1 MLHFMD
7 DTSRIVL
14 QTDACNT
21 GMGAYLFQVK
31 EGKEIPIAFM
41 SKAFE
46 ERLSKLCTFQQE
58 GFAIFYALK
67 KWRHLL
73 LDRKFTLMTD
83 HANLMFLK
91 GSSDPK
97 VLRWM
102 VSIQEMDF
110 DVMHIKG
117 TDNKIADAFSRLCG
131 LRHEVSV
138 RERSSETLKRKRTD
152 PIPYVRGERQ
162 SERLKLKGNITPT
175 QLKDNE
181 GVKPKTSLVPTNK
194 VDNTHNT
201 MRGSC
206 NPTIPKG
213 TRDIAKIKDAEVRRS
228 EEKEHC
234 VSDLEDEMRTSRRK
248 VPVIVLVEPPSHHLS
263 QVERGSDEYP
273 SRLSEEVA
281 ETRDRTVES
290 LDRGPSRLPDLN
302 VPDSPEEKSES
313 DVETAGSGVI
323 KNSIVTSNKN
333 QETPGPGEMIQR
345 PTSRPQLQGKDI
357 NWKEKIES
365 WFRLSHNHDLGH
377 TGLDRTISKIFE
389 IREVQRLSIQN
400 RLPKDLTAGIAGL
413 IKSCNTCQK
422 NLATLPTTQAS
433 HFSCSVYRKM
443 KRIAID
449 YIESLRPDAEGND
462 MIVVII
468 DCFSRFISLY
478 PVKNK
483 RAEVFLHSYLQWLG
497 MGL

>member
-1 MLHFMD
+1 
-7 DTSRIVL
+7 
-14 QTDACNT
+14 
-21 GMGAYLFQVK
+21 
-31 EGKEIPIAFM
+31 
-41 SKAFE
+41 
-46 ERLSKLCTFQQE
+46 
-58 GFAIFYALK
+58 
-67 KWRHLL
+67 
-73 LDRKFTLMTD
+73 
-83 HANLMFLK
+83 
-91 GSSDPK
+91 
-97 VLRWM
+97 
-102 VSIQEMDF
+102 
-110 DVMHIKG
+110 
-117 TDNKIADAFSRLCG
+117 
-131 LRHEVSV
+131 
-138 RERSSETLKRKRTD
+138 
-152 PIPYVRGERQ
+152 
-162 SERLKLKGNITPT
+162 
-175 QLKDNE
+175 
-181 GVKPKTSLVPTNK
+181 
-194 VDNTHNT
+194 

-302 VPDSPEEKSES
+302 VPDSPGERSES
-313 DVETAGSGVI
+313 EVETAGSGVI
-323 KNSIVTSNKN
+323 KNPIVTSNKN

-400 RLPKDLTAGIAGL
+400 RLPKDLTAGIAAL

-443 KRIAID
+443 KRI
-449 YIESLRPDAEGND
+449 
-462 MIVVII
+462 
-468 DCFSRFISLY
+468 
-478 PVKNK
+478 
-483 RAEVFLHSYLQWLG
+483 H
-497 MGL
+497 